1 MLQEEAHPQE
11 EVMEMETGAKFKST
25 VEAAAMVIVR
35 MAAAVAATA
44 TLSHQFFHQ
53 EEEKSFPMSSVS
65 FKVIMDSPMV
75 TLSSYGLLFRLAQSP
90 VQKTSILDPL
100 PSTG

>member
-11 EVMEMETGAKFKST
+11 EVMAMETGAKFAST

-35 MAAAVAATA
+35 MAAAVVAA

-53 EEEKSFPMSSVS
+53 EEEKSFPMSSAS

-75 TLSSYGLLFRLAQSP
+75 TLSSSGSLLRLAQSP